1 MNETFQSFKS
11 IVDTFFIFPYKEQ
24 LTVGLLLSMCIWA
37 SMTDITEN
45 KVYNK
50 MCAAYVVARLF
61 ACVVY
66 PITLQT
72 MIGGLVGFIL
82 LFTPAFVLNTSHM
95 AGDIKFAAVLGLW
108 VGPLPILVALLSATI
123 IFIITSLIKKKGM
136 HGVMPYA
143 PFISTGIL
151 ITVFIQYYTEY
162 LASVL

>member
-1 MNETFQSFKS
+1 MNEIFQNIKAL
-11 IVDTFFIFPYKEQ
+11 VDTFFIFPYKEQ
-24 LTVGLLLSMCIWA
+24 LTVGLLLSMCIFA

-50 MCAAYVVARLF
+50 MCIAYLVARLF

-66 PITLQT
+66 PISLQT

-82 LFTPAFVLNTSHM
+82 LFAPAFILNTSHM
-95 AGDIKFAAVLGLW
+95 AGDIKFAATLGLW
-108 VGPLPILVALLSATI
+108 IGPLPVLIALLSATI

-143 PFISTGIL
+143 PFISSGVL
-151 ITVFIQYYTEY
+151 ITVFIQYYVEY
-162 LASVL
+162 LATVL